1 MSTDRLRSCLR
12 TFISD
17 SERVFLNYGEKYP
30 VFVREMK
37 LSLDRSG
44 KEAASLG
51 DANAHAGRTETN
63 NGTSGEATVEKML
76 GDLFLEIKKVI
87 TESVENFQN
96 LHGRDATLFDSLSRG
111 MNTLAGLD
119 TIIARIKDDS
129 IEMELIS
136 LNAMTVA
143 LKSGH
148 AGKAFSVITDELKRL
163 SSRTIALTDQLTDDR
178 KSILES
184 FRKYRAEV
192 ERLEQF
198 QTDFFAGLDERI
210 QTEFDSLERDIHA
223 LALEVST
230 LVSGSREVETPVR
243 DIMETVQVHDIV
255 RQSLNHVGMALDEL
269 EPVTKSCAGRQEADT
284 DDMIFMRQLASLSLT
299 MLGAVRTE
307 LATAIGRFKDRSRQ
321 IQHIVEVGEKRR
333 RELLDG
339 SFGTDDSGR
348 ASLSFARAA
357 DTLSSVSNQVVSY
370 MRTKDSI
377 VSNGKTLAETVS
389 SLDTRFKEFAK
400 ILNRFRTIDVASRI
414 EVSKQSVLGAMRD
427 TVVEMSALTDRIG
440 ADVDEAVLTTRGF
453 IEETRSSMVSYT
465 AVSGNELDIVER
477 SRDRLFEAVRR
488 LEQLRGSIKS
498 SARNF
503 SLFTSE
509 FIGMLED
516 TSREICSLDALL
528 PNLDAIMAEF
538 EKYRHSCE
546 DCMIRRGLSPQD
558 EGVHSERFREIIER
572 FTIYAHKRAAADIGG
587 FQVEDGAGL
596 GEVTLF

>member
-1 MSTDRLRSCLR
+1 MATGKLRSRLR

-17 SERVFLNYGEKYP
+17 SERLFLNYGEKYP
-30 VFVREMK
+30 AFVREMK

-44 KEAASLG
+44 EEAATLSG
-51 DANAHAGRTETN
+51 TDVRAGSTVRK
-63 NGTSGEATVEKML
+63 GEVSVEMIL
-76 GDLFLEIKKVI
+76 SDLFLEIKKVI
-87 TESVENFQN
+87 AESVENFQN
-96 LHGRDATLFDSLSRG
+96 LHVRDAALFDSLSRG

-163 SSRTIALTDQLTDDR
+163 SSRTIALTDQLTGDE

-192 ERLEQF
+192 ERLEHF

-210 QTEFDSLERDIHA
+210 QTEFDNLETDIHA
-223 LALEVST
+223 LSSEVST
-230 LVSGSREVETPVR
+230 LVSSSREVETPVR

-255 RQSLNHVGMALDEL
+255 RQSLNHVGLALDEL
-269 EPVTKSCAGRQEADT
+269 EPVSNACSDRQDADT

-299 MLGAVRTE
+299 MLASVRTE
-307 LATAIGRFKDRSRQ
+307 LATAIGRFTDRSGQ
-321 IQHIVEVGEKRR
+321 ILHIVESGEKCRR
-333 RELLDG
+333 DLLDG
-339 SFGTDDSGR
+339 SFGADDSGR
-348 ASLSFARAA
+348 ASRSFSRAVG
-357 DTLSSVSNQVVSY
+357 TLSSVSNQVASY
-370 MRTKDSI
+370 MRTKESI
-377 VSNGKTLAETVS
+377 SSNGKTLAETVG
-389 SLDTRFKEFAK
+389 SLDIRFKEFSK

-414 EVSKQSVLGAMRD
+414 EVAKQSVLGSMSD

-440 ADVDEAVLTTRGF
+440 GDVDEAVLTTRGF
-453 IEETRSSMVSYT
+453 IEETRASMLSYS
-465 AVSGNELDIVER
+465 AVSGNETDIVER
-477 SRDRLFEAVRR
+477 AGERLFEAVRR
-488 LEQLRGSIKS
+488 LEQLKESIKS

-503 SLFTSE
+503 TLFTPE

-516 TSREICSLDALL
+516 TSREIRSMDALQSG
-528 PNLDAIMAEF
+528 LDEIMAEF
-538 EKYRHSCE
+538 EKYRQSCE
-546 DCMIRRGLSPQD
+546 DCLVRRGLSPQD

-572 FTIYAHKRAAADIGG
+572 FTIYTHKRAAADLGG
-587 FQVEDGAGL
+587 FQVETGASL
-596 GEVTLF
+596 GEVTFF